1 MGRAVQFA
9 VTTILFKWDNL
20 IKGSARKSVF
30 ARKCGSFDTR
40 ETSIWMSS
48 TSCRSF
54 AFQCPHR
61 KERAYH
67 RRPTM
72 RRIFRQDLCQQAFV
86 PSGFS
91 SVARATLDGGDLAPS
106 VYTYVYIDPEF
117 EKARRRDRWTD
128 ARRILVEQI

>member
-9 VTTILFKWDNL
+9 VTTILFKCDNL

-40 ETSIWMSS
+40 GTSIWMSR
-48 TSCRSF
+48 TFRRSF

-72 RRIFRQDLCQQAFV
+72 RRIFRRTCVNRHSSRVDFR
-86 PSGFS
+86 PSH
-91 SVARATLDGGDLAPS
+91 APLWMEAIS

-128 ARRILVEQI
+128 ARRILVKQI